1 MGMKAHNFP
10 GFPKNPVWL
19 PDDIEVQIKIIPSS
33 VAGWTSGQGPV
44 TGQWATTWHDTGNP
58 QSSANGEYT
67 WAASGGRAKIGSPGS
82 YNGIF
87 DKDRIIITQRFD
99 ELVGHA
105 GVPSGNVQAWAF
117 EQAFG
122 TGFDGGLRV
131 GAALH
136 GGICA
141 AMGWAVDTH
150 LVQHRYW
157 SGKWCPGQIL
167 NRGIWSQVVKMTSD
181 AALRAA
187 GAAGGKVPDSAPI
200 YAKPVPIPEL
210 EAYKGKPDAEVPYR
224 VDGDGW
230 VALAVFDR
238 VRAIRDT
245 PRRRYSSGDETV
257 GAPVKAGE
265 EFDVS
270 WLLISADFP
279 DTYYTP
285 WATRI
290 RAGDTARVADVTGDE
305 KTAQE
310 AA

>member
-1 MGMKAHNFP
+1 MGMKAYNFP

-33 VAGWTSGQGPV
+33 VAGWTSGQRLG
-44 TGQWATTWHDTGNP
+44 GQTMTTWHDTGND
-58 QSSANGEYT
+58 QSSAAGEYT
-67 WAASGGRAKIGSPGS
+67 WAAGGGRAAINSPGS

-99 ELVGHA
+99 EYVGHA
-105 GVPSGNVQAWAF
+105 GVDIGNRRSWAF
-117 EQAFG
+117 EQAYG
-122 TGFDGGLRV
+122 TGFDAGLRV

-136 GGICA
+136 GGISA

-150 LVQHRYW
+150 LVQHNYW
-157 SGKWCPGQIL
+157 SGKDCPGQIRR
-167 NRGIWSQVVKMTSD
+167 RGLWSKVVALTSD
-181 AALRAA
+181 AALKAA
-187 GAAGGKVPDSAPI
+187 GAATGGKVPDSAPV

-210 EAYKGKPDAEVPYR
+210 AAYAGKADFEIPYR

-230 VALAVFDR
+230 VALYVGDR

-245 PRRRYSSGDETV
+245 PRRRFSQGV
-257 GAPVKAGE
+257 GAVGADVRKGE
-265 EFDVS
+265 EFDVD

-290 RAGDTARVADVTGDE
+290 TAADTERVSDV
-305 KTAQE
+305 KQ